1 MTNSRNMT
9 TGLKVLLNA
18 VGGEPLTGS
27 GFEDEQSEP
36 GFADAELAASEVRTL
51 TVNELFFW
59 Q

>member
-9 TGLKVLLNA
+9 TDVKLWLDA

-27 GFEDEQSEP
+27 GFEDEQPER
-36 GFADAELAASEVRTL
+36 GFADAELAASEVGKPS
-51 TVNELFFW
+51 